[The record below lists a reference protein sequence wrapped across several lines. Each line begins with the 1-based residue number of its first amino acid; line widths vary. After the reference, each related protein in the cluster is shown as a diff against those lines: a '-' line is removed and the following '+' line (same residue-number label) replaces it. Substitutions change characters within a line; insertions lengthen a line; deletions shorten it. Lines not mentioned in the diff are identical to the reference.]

1 MDFKN
6 LATKK
11 IAKSAILLSPG
22 QSSNVGYKVISGC
35 LKSYVIDNS
44 GKEHILQF
52 APEGWFI
59 SDLENF
65 TKQTP
70 SQIFIDAVEDAEV
83 ELFTRDSYSELKEF
97 DKEGLIEF
105 TIKLR
110 NNLFATNN
118 RLISLLSWTAEERYL
133 EFMETYPDLIQR
145 LPQKLIASYL
155 GMTPEH
161 LSYIRGKLSKKKVK
175 GVS

>member
-70 SQIFIDAVEDAEV
+70 SQIFIDAVEDSVV
-83 ELFTRDSYSELKEF
+83 ELFTRYGL
-97 DKEGLIEF
+97 EGG
-105 TIKLR
+105 R
-110 NNLFATNN
+110 SS
-118 RLISLLSWTAEERYL
+118 RTAR
-133 EFMETYPDLIQR
+133 TVSGR
-145 LPQKLIASYL
+145 AR
-155 GMTPEH
+155 
-161 LSYIRGKLSKKKVK
+161 IR
-175 GVS
+175 